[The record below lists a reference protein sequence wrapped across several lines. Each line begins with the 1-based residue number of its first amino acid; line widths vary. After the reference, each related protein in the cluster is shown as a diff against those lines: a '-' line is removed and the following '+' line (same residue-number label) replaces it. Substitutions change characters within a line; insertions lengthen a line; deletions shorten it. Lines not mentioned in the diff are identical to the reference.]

1 LGVTYK
7 VVKLFDL
14 VRAPDHVQEAIR
26 PIAFAHVSTVDASAI
41 WEVIVGSYDWR
52 NAAEE
57 WALHDWIRENGATDG
72 ETVLVRMEGSS

>member
-1 LGVTYK
+1 MAAYK

-14 VRAPDHVQEAIR
+14 VGAPDHVQEAIR

-57 WALHDWIRENGATDG
+57 WALHDWIRENGAING

>member
-1 LGVTYK
+1 MRISHQNGAK
-7 VVKLFDL
+7 
-14 VRAPDHVQEAIR
+14 DHVQETIR